1 MSYIPSVNIEHGIA
15 KDFHYVVTPNT
26 QAVWGNIVNSFNEGF
41 HSFTIVGTYG
51 TGKSSFIVALERD
64 LLSSSAV
71 LVQNKNVFPL
81 TKFEFIN
88 IVGDYASLSS
98 LLAIKLGLPETSTT
112 DEILSALGAKYE
124 AARKSKTFL
133 FLVVDEFGKILE
145 HAAAANPEQELY
157 FLQKLAEYVNYP
169 KRNIVLLSTLHQ
181 NFGSYSHKLDETQRN
196 EWTKVKGRFKEI
208 VFVEPAEQLLQLTA
222 SQLEKRFD
230 SPTPEAAENLLTVY
244 SLAKRYKIVS
254 VDLPLATCKS
264 LYPLDPISS
273 ICLTYSMQR
282 YGQNERT
289 LFSFLEAN
297 DRYSLNAFKPTNNH
311 MFALPEVYD
320 YIVYNFYTY
329 LSEVN
334 ADTMDWRSMR
344 IALERVE
351 SGIIPNNLI
360 QGCASIVKTIGL
372 LSLFCKSITIDK
384 ELLAQYAKSAL
395 DIANPDIY
403 IDKLTS
409 LKIIRFATYKSQ
421 YILFE
426 GTDIDIESELFK
438 AGGIVPKP
446 ALSVENVQPYIH
458 SNAVLATKTYYETG
472 TPRYFQYHISNTP
485 YLAEP
490 QGDVDGYIN
499 IIFPTGAGINDVCTA
514 SREVKRPILYA
525 YFSQTGTIVK
535 HLHEIA
541 KLKYL
546 LSNVVMEDRVAQT
559 EVNNLLRFETE
570 ALNTVLNDNLFDCS
584 HVVWIYN
591 GQMRLP
597 IFSQKDLN
605 KQLSAICDDIYG
617 STPILRNELFNRQ
630 KVNSVIS
637 AARVNLLDAILNN
650 SDKEDLGFSKEMF
663 PPEKAIYYTLL
674 KETGIHKQ
682 SSDGLFV
689 LGEPTNNNV
698 RALWDVSCQFLAS
711 CSEKP
716 RKLGELIKIYESAPF
731 KLKQGVIDFWLPIF
745 LFIKQQDFA
754 LYEGDNYVLSINKEV
769 FEILQKHPK
778 DFSIKSFNVSSV
790 KVDFFNKYRQFF
802 HKDEAIQIE
811 SSSLIGI
818 AKPFFKYIRSLDN
831 YAKTTYKF
839 DYPFT
844 AKFRDIL
851 LQATDPCKTF
861 LEDLPLAFGY
871 QDLNKEE
878 FLDQFLILIKQACQE
893 LNNCYYNLVCRIENS
908 VVDYLGLPSEFEQYK
923 PILEQ
928 RYGLVNQA
936 LLTSKAKSFLDRV
949 LAPSENK
956 TEFIG
961 KIGLVVFDKKVED
974 IKDSEEPLFI
984 ANLLHLFSELDHYTS
999 LSEASIAKGEEAY
1012 NIDFVSTTGKHIH
1025 QQTFRVPQSMKDTA
1039 ADKVAEIEK
1048 HLTGDDE
1055 TDVCIL
1061 LRMLNDRIK

>member
-1 MSYIPSVNIEHGIA
+1 MSYIPSVNIEHGIT

-26 QAVWGNIVNSFNEGF
+26 QAVWGNIISSFNEGF

-51 TGKSSFIVALERD
+51 TGKSSFIAALERD
-64 LLSSSAV
+64 LLGTSKV
-71 LVQNKNVFPL
+71 LVQNKEVFPL
-81 TKFEFIN
+81 HKFEFIN
-88 IVGDYASLSS
+88 IVGDYASLASR
-98 LLAIKLGLPETSTT
+98 LALKLGIAETSTT
-112 DEILSALGAKYE
+112 DEVLTALGAKYE
-124 AARKSKTFL
+124 AAKKANTFL
-133 FLVVDEFGKILE
+133 FVVVDEFGKILE
-145 HAAAANPEQELY
+145 HAAASNPEQELY
-157 FLQKLAEYVNYP
+157 FLQKLAEYINYP
-169 KRNIVLLSTLHQ
+169 KRNIILLTTLHQ
-181 NFGSYSHKLDETQRN
+181 NFGSYSYKLDETQRN
-196 EWTKVKGRFKEI
+196 EWTKVKGRFKEV
-208 VFVEPAEQLLQLTA
+208 VFVEPAEQLLQMTA

-230 SPTPEAAENLLTVY
+230 IPTPEASENLLSLY
-244 SLAKRYKIVS
+244 SLAKKYKVVS
-254 VDLPLATCKS
+254 VDLPLSTCKS
-264 LYPLDPISS
+264 LYPLEPISS

-289 LFSFLEAN
+289 LFSFLEAT
-297 DRYSLNAFKPTNNH
+297 DRYSLNAFKPSNNH

-320 YIVYNFYTY
+320 YIIYNFYTY

-344 IALERVE
+344 IAIERVE
-351 SGIIPNNLI
+351 SGILPAAMIRD
-360 QGCASIVKTIGL
+360 ASAIVKTIGI
-372 LSLFCKSITIDK
+372 LSLFCKTITLDK
-384 ELLAQYAKSAL
+384 DFLLTYAKCAL
-395 DIANPDIY
+395 GISNPETY
-403 IDKLTS
+403 IDKLVA

-426 GTDIDIESELFK
+426 GTDIDIESELYR
-438 AGGIVPKP
+438 AEAIVPKT
-446 ALSVENVQPYIH
+446 ALTVENIQPYIH
-458 SNAVLATKTYYETG
+458 GRATLATKSYYETG
-472 TPRYFQYHISNTP
+472 TPRYFEYHISNTP
-485 YLAEP
+485 YVGEP

-499 IIFPTGAGINDVCTA
+499 IIFPTGASSADVCVA

-525 YFSQTGTIVK
+525 YFCETTSIIK

-546 LSNVVMEDRVAQT
+546 LANVVMDDKVAQT

-570 ALNTVLNDNLFDCS
+570 SLNTELNDNLFDTT
-584 HVVWIYN
+584 HVLWVYN
-591 GQMRLP
+591 GQMALP
-597 IFSQKDLN
+597 IRSHKELN
-605 KQLSAICDDIYG
+605 KQLSLICADVYP

-637 AARVNLLDAILNN
+637 SARVNLLDAILNHA
-650 SDKEDLGFSKEMF
+650 DKEDLGFAKDFF
-663 PPEKAIYYTLL
+663 PPEKTIYYTLL
-674 KETGIHKQ
+674 RETGIHHKT
-682 SSDGLFV
+682 SDGSYA
-689 LGEPTNNNV
+689 LGEPTNDNI
-698 RALWDVSCQFLAS
+698 RALWDASCQFVAS

-716 RKLGELIKIYESAPF
+716 RKIGELIKIFESAPF

-745 LFIKQQDFA
+745 LYIKQQDFA

-778 DFSIKSFNVSSV
+778 EFSIKSFNVSSV

-802 HKDEAIQIE
+802 HKDDAIQIE
-811 SSSLIGI
+811 NSSLIGI

-831 YAKTTYKF
+831 YAKSTYKF
-839 DYPFT
+839 DYPYT

-893 LNNCYYNLVCRIENS
+893 LNNCYYNLICRIENS
-908 VVDYLGLPSEFEQYK
+908 IIDYLGLPSEFEQYK
-923 PILEQ
+923 PILEH
-928 RYGLVNQA
+928 RYGNVNQA

-999 LSEASIAKGEEAY
+999 LSEASVVKGEEAY
-1012 NIDFVSTTGKHIH
+1012 NLDFVSTTGKHVY

-1039 ADKVAEIEK
+1039 ANKVAEIEK
-1048 HLTGDDE
+1048 HLTGDNE

-1061 LRMLNDRIK
+1061 LKMLNDRIK